1 MTPEVS
7 KSGRGWPRAAWLF
20 AAVLA
25 TSVLQP
31 GVLVAVPLLVL
42 LGLKRIRGTSVLLL
56 TTGAMLLAIV
66 GPRDSLW
73 FVERAWALMIGG
85 LFVSVTMVMPKW
97 ALSTRSLVSVLAATG
112 FGALMLAVQGT
123 AWSAIDWS
131 MTDRLRAGFA
141 TWMDAM
147 VVLRQGEAVSPAL
160 ASAIYQMVEAQTAVF
175 PAMIGLQSMAA
186 LGLAWWLYTRVVRGS
201 DQGVGPLGGFRFN
214 DHLVWFMIVGLLL
227 LATSAGSTLTRVGA
241 NVTVFMGAL
250 YALRGVGVVLFV
262 SGGLSLF
269 SYSMFALGFLFAA
282 PVVVGFAV
290 LIGMADT
297 WLDLRSRAGELAA

>member
-1 MTPEVS
+1 VS

-42 LGLKRIRGTSVLLL
+42 LGLKRIRGTSVLLVA
-56 TTGAMLLAIV
+56 TGAMLLAIV

-85 LFVSVTMVMPKW
+85 LFVSVTMVRPQW
-97 ALSTRSLVSVLAATG
+97 ALSTRSLVSVLASAVFST
-112 FGALMLAVQGT
+112 LMLSVQGT
-123 AWSAIDWS
+123 AWFAIDWI

-186 LGLAWWLYTRVVRGS
+186 LGVTWWLYNRVVRGS
-201 DQGVGPLGGFRFN
+201 DHGVGPLGPFRFN

-227 LATSAGSTLTRVGA
+227 LATSAGSALTRVGA
-241 NVTVFMGAL
+241 NLTVFMGAL

-297 WLDLRSRAGELAA
+297 WLDLRARAGELAA

>member
-1 MTPEVS
+1 MSSNVS

-42 LGLKRIRGTSVLLL
+42 LGLKRIRGTSVLLVA
-56 TTGAMLLAIV
+56 TGAMLLAIV

-85 LFVSVTMVMPKW
+85 LFVSVTMVRPQW
-97 ALSTRSLVSVLAATG
+97 ALSTRSLVSVLASAVFST
-112 FGALMLAVQGT
+112 LMLSVQGT
-123 AWSAIDWS
+123 AWFAIDWI

-186 LGLAWWLYTRVVRGS
+186 LGVAWWLYNRVVRGS
-201 DQGVGPLGGFRFN
+201 DHGVGPLGPFRFN

-227 LATSAGSTLTRVGA
+227 LATSAGSALTRVGA
-241 NVTVFMGAL
+241 NLTVFMGAL

-297 WLDLRSRAGELAA
+297 WLDLRARAGELAA

>member
-1 MTPEVS
+1 MS

-42 LGLKRIRGTSVLLL
+42 LGLKRIRGTSVLLVA
-56 TTGAMLLAIV
+56 TGAMLLAIV

-85 LFVSVTMVMPKW
+85 LFVSVTMVRPQW
-97 ALSTRSLVSVLAATG
+97 ALSTRSLVSVLASAVFST
-112 FGALMLAVQGT
+112 LMLSVQGT
-123 AWSAIDWS
+123 AWFAIDWI

-186 LGLAWWLYTRVVRGS
+186 LGVAWWLYNRVVRGS
-201 DQGVGPLGGFRFN
+201 DHGVGPLGPFRFN

-227 LATSAGSTLTRVGA
+227 LATSAGSALTRVGA
-241 NVTVFMGAL
+241 NLTVFMGAL

-297 WLDLRSRAGELAA
+297 WLDLRARAGELAA

>member
-1 MTPEVS
+1 MS

-31 GVLVAVPLLVL
+31 GVLVALPLLVL
-42 LGLKRIRGTSVLLL
+42 LGLKRIRGTSVLLVA
-56 TTGAMLLAIV
+56 TGAMLLAIV

-85 LFVSVTMVMPKW
+85 LFVSVTMVRPQW
-97 ALSTRSLVSVLAATG
+97 ALSTRSLVSVLASAVFST
-112 FGALMLAVQGT
+112 LMLSVQGT
-123 AWSAIDWS
+123 AWFAIDWI

-186 LGLAWWLYTRVVRGS
+186 LGVAWWLYNRVVRGS
-201 DQGVGPLGGFRFN
+201 DHGVGPLGPFRFN

-227 LATSAGSTLTRVGA
+227 LATSAGSALTRVGA
-241 NVTVFMGAL
+241 NLTVFMGAL

-297 WLDLRSRAGELAA
+297 WLDLRARAGELAA